1 MKVYYVYEWFNC
13 DTGEVFYV
21 GKGKGRRKNDLYK
34 RNKFFLDYYNSHK
47 CSNRVVKKNL
57 TEEEAFAQEKQLILF
72 YKTNTNF
79 RLTNQ
84 TDGGEGVS
92 KFGKENGM
100 HKSNYTRPLEWR
112 KKHSEFMKGNKNA
125 KGCKRNS
132 EYIKN
137 LKERFSGKNN
147 PLYGKNHSEET
158 RRKMSINNYSKTEEG
173 RERLKGSTNPN
184 SKKITFIF
192 SDGTQKTYGT
202 LKEATEIMSAHMI
215 RTLAKS
221 KKPLNSKL
229 EKFKHLNNT
238 KVIMSK

>member
-1 MKVYYVYEWFNC
+1 
-13 DTGEVFYV
+13 
-21 GKGKGRRKNDLYK
+21 
-34 RNKFFLDYYNSHK
+34 
-47 CSNRVVKKNL
+47 
-57 TEEEAFAQEKQLILF
+57 
-72 YKTNTNF
+72 
-79 RLTNQ
+79 
-84 TDGGEGVS
+84 
-92 KFGKENGM
+92 
-100 HKSNYTRPLEWR
+100 
-112 KKHSEFMKGNKNA
+112 MKGNKNA

-137 LKERFSGKNN
+137 LKERFSGKNH

-173 RERLKGSTNPN
+173 RERLKGSANPN